1 MQAALQRP
9 GMETPKHQFN
19 TGVRTSLGDTAAPS
33 PTDGLKPIADG
44 IRRVLPFG
52 LPKGEE
58 QHDRTRRNTGGDAR
72 SQVDPPHGGTGARAQ
87 RQGRG
92 RDQSPLRFRG
102 YVDGPASLATIPP
115 LAALREARL
124 NGFPGALAGVLR
136 HHVVGARRRVS
147 DTSATGL
154 SDAAKAGEPAY
165 PLGPRFA
172 GPRQGLARVA
182 PPPSIP
188 WTPALRR
195 SSRAGGS
202 PPEPPGRAR
211 GGARWPSRRIP
222 VPTATATPNCRCLY
236 GSLTRPVVNRPPTSF
251 SQTGPAKD
259 AGRSSETGAEE
270 ALD

>member
-136 HHVVGARRRVS
+136 HRVVGARRRVS

-154 SDAAKAGEPAY
+154 SDAAKAGEPAAT
-165 PLGPRFA
+165 LRG
-172 GPRQGLARVA
+172 
-182 PPPSIP
+182 S
-188 WTPALRR
+188 PAA
-195 SSRAGGS
+195 AGGGLC
-202 PPEPPGRAR
+202 P
-211 GGARWPSRRIP
+211 
-222 VPTATATPNCRCLY
+222 L
-236 GSLTRPVVNRPPTSF
+236 
-251 SQTGPAKD
+251 
-259 AGRSSETGAEE
+259 
-270 ALD
+270 